1 MIFLLLVVKLLKKFV
16 KTMYYVLLLEMLALL
31 LDVLM
36 LPNNI
41 LDDIQDIID
50 EQYFVNGVI
59 ELSTA
64 LSSSACNLS
73 YSYF

>member
-1 MIFLLLVVKLLKKFV
+1 MYALLLA
-16 KTMYYVLLLEMLALL
+16 MLSLL

-59 ELSTA
+59 ELTTA

>member
-1 MIFLLLVVKLLKKFV
+1 MYALLLA
-16 KTMYYVLLLEMLALL
+16 MLALL
-31 LDVLM
+31 LDM
-36 LPNNI
+36 LI
-41 LDDIQDIID
+41 LLDDIQDIQDIID

-64 LSSSACNLS
+64 LSGSAYNLS

>member
-1 MIFLLLVVKLLKKFV
+1 MYALLLA
-16 KTMYYVLLLEMLALL
+16 MLALL
-31 LDVLM
+31 LDMLM
-36 LPNNI
+36 LPNDI

-64 LSSSACNLS
+64 LSGSAYNLS

>member
-1 MIFLLLVVKLLKKFV
+1 
-16 KTMYYVLLLEMLALL
+16 MLALL
-31 LDVLM
+31 LDM
-36 LPNNI
+36 LI
-41 LDDIQDIID
+41 LLDDIQDIQDIID

-64 LSSSACNLS
+64 LSGSAYNLS

>member
-1 MIFLLLVVKLLKKFV
+1 MYELLLA
-16 KTMYYVLLLEMLALL
+16 MLALL
-31 LDVLM
+31 LDMLM

-64 LSSSACNLS
+64 LSGSAYNLS

>member
-1 MIFLLLVVKLLKKFV
+1 M
-16 KTMYYVLLLEMLALL
+16 YVLLLEMLALL

-59 ELSTA
+59 ELTTA
-64 LSSSACNLS
+64 LSGSACNLS

>member
-1 MIFLLLVVKLLKKFV
+1 MYALLLAML
-16 KTMYYVLLLEMLALL
+16 VLLLDMLML
-31 LDVLM
+31 LDD
-36 LPNNI
+36 I
-41 LDDIQDIID
+41 QDIQDIID

-64 LSSSACNLS
+64 LSGSAYNLS

>member
-1 MIFLLLVVKLLKKFV
+1 MYALLLA
-16 KTMYYVLLLEMLALL
+16 MLALL
-31 LDVLM
+31 LDMLM
-36 LPNNI
+36 L
-41 LDDIQDIID
+41 LDDIQDIQDIID

-64 LSSSACNLS
+64 LSGSAYNHS

>member
-1 MIFLLLVVKLLKKFV
+1 M
-16 KTMYYVLLLEMLALL
+16 YVLLLEMLALL

-59 ELSTA
+59 ELTTA

>member
-1 MIFLLLVVKLLKKFV
+1 MYELLLA
-16 KTMYYVLLLEMLALL
+16 MLALL
-31 LDVLM
+31 LDMLM
-36 LPNNI
+36 LPNDI

-64 LSSSACNLS
+64 LSGSAYNLS
-73 YSYF
+73 YLYF

>member
-1 MIFLLLVVKLLKKFV
+1 MYELLLAMLAFLLD
-16 KTMYYVLLLEMLALL
+16 M
-31 LDVLM
+31 LM
-36 LPNNI
+36 LPNDI

>member
-1 MIFLLLVVKLLKKFV
+1 MYALLLA
-16 KTMYYVLLLEMLALL
+16 MLALL
-31 LDVLM
+31 LDMLM
-36 LPNNI
+36 L
-41 LDDIQDIID
+41 LDDIQDIQDIID

-64 LSSSACNLS
+64 LSGSACNLS